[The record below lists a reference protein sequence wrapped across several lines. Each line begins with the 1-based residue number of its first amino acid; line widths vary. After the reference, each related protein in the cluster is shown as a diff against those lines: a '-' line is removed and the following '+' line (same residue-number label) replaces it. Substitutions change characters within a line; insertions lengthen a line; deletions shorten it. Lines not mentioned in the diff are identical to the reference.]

1 MNENKTLM
9 TELQKRK
16 SNNEVL
22 MAALKKV
29 NAMIGKA
36 SNMRMGKYKTNITTL
51 CRKAIKNNK
60 LHQLIHI
67 IETGLE
73 DF

>member
-1 MNENKTLM
+1 
-9 TELQKRK
+9 
-16 SNNEVL
+16 

-60 LHQLIHI
+60 LH
-67 IETGLE
+67 
-73 DF
+73 